1 MIDETLILGIQWKDS
16 AGNERFSVSDYVD
29 IVSHPGY
36 VIFNWD
42 IDNTVTANAGPI
54 SFSVRIY
61 RVDANHRVTY
71 SFSTLTAT
79 SFISNA
85 LDYDVVSLI
94 EGESMNDLILGRLT
108 NSPAPADT
116 GDAEEPQI
124 ILALPAN
131 VDLDPLTMVK
141 QLLVQAVSPDGGRIS
156 YSWKFKPYGSETE
169 GTFGGATDPKLYKIT
184 EDENF
189 IVDNDYFIKGTI
201 TNGIQSY
208 ILLRPDTEYVIG
220 GSIAE
225 YKAEHDDVDIYEL
238 YASAIADA
246 VGQYSVVVN
255 NRCNGS
261 NKAVVVGPCV
271 VPGPSAFTVTPSH
284 GRIGNF
290 LTSSGKCALSVDRAS
305 LAPVEYGP
313 ADNFITNWYEDQ
325 IDDDHRRGI
334 SGYAF
339 TAGEDMNTH
348 EGVPSEQR
356 SMFDHTYIA
365 QTVATRNGVQS
376 LPSEVNLQY
385 FRVTADPE
393 DYKQVLNLSSNTVT
407 LTSAN
412 DVQEVTVSISN
423 ADSIIADSYS
433 YQWYKDLAVNGGAI
447 GINQIEEG
455 DEMLPGE
462 TNATIQFS
470 ETQNPNIGA
479 SGIGNYYY
487 CVVTRTLNG
496 KDTVVVSNSV
506 YLGKSY

>member
-1 MIDETLILGIQWKDS
+1 MITKVTNETRPLYNELFEAADQVLENSENETISGLDDYFSRIEEIVSNAGVGAINARIRNYEKRRFLALPFSEDYFEVDANTRTIKIPASFARNGISVQGDQVAETLYFKIDRYFDAMDLGNMIDETLILGIQWKDS

-189 IVDNDYFIKGTI
+189 TVNNDYFIKGTI

-313 ADNFITNWYEDQ
+313 ADNFITNWYED
-325 IDDDHRRGI
+325 
-334 SGYAF
+334 
-339 TAGEDMNTH
+339 
-348 EGVPSEQR
+348 
-356 SMFDHTYIA
+356 
-365 QTVATRNGVQS
+365 
-376 LPSEVNLQY
+376 
-385 FRVTADPE
+385 
-393 DYKQVLNLSSNTVT
+393 
-407 LTSAN
+407 
-412 DVQEVTVSISN
+412 
-423 ADSIIADSYS
+423 
-433 YQWYKDLAVNGGAI
+433 
-447 GINQIEEG
+447 
-455 DEMLPGE
+455 
-462 TNATIQFS
+462 
-470 ETQNPNIGA
+470 
-479 SGIGNYYY
+479 
-487 CVVTRTLNG
+487 
-496 KDTVVVSNSV
+496 
-506 YLGKSY
+506 

>member
-1 MIDETLILGIQWKDS
+1 
-16 AGNERFSVSDYVD
+16 
-29 IVSHPGY
+29 
-36 VIFNWD
+36 
-42 IDNTVTANAGPI
+42 
-54 SFSVRIY
+54 
-61 RVDANHRVTY
+61 
-71 SFSTLTAT
+71 
-79 SFISNA
+79 
-85 LDYDVVSLI
+85 
-94 EGESMNDLILGRLT
+94 
-108 NSPAPADT
+108 
-116 GDAEEPQI
+116 
-124 ILALPAN
+124 
-131 VDLDPLTMVK
+131 
-141 QLLVQAVSPDGGRIS
+141 
-156 YSWKFKPYGSETE
+156 
-169 GTFGGATDPKLYKIT
+169 
-184 EDENF
+184 
-189 IVDNDYFIKGTI
+189 
-201 TNGIQSY
+201 
-208 ILLRPDTEYVIG
+208 
-220 GSIAE
+220 
-225 YKAEHDDVDIYEL
+225 
-238 YASAIADA
+238 
-246 VGQYSVVVN
+246 
-255 NRCNGS
+255 
-261 NKAVVVGPCV
+261 
-271 VPGPSAFTVTPSH
+271 
-284 GRIGNF
+284 
-290 LTSSGKCALSVDRAS
+290 
-305 LAPVEYGP
+305 
-313 ADNFITNWYEDQ
+313 
-325 IDDDHRRGI
+325 
-334 SGYAF
+334 
-339 TAGEDMNTH
+339 MNTH